1 MLSLE
6 EEEEDADVALAYKT
20 PEKKSLREIQ
30 ELDPGDES
38 LRKYKQALLGNIPV
52 AVGKAG
58 AGYPITP
65 TPRASHRPDTS
76 HRVMQPQR
84 AQGAAVSPSLEASPW
99 GGHVPNASP
108 AGAACAHPTAGRPR
122 HPLLWVMLPG
132 DPGCLGYRIT
142 AAVAIGTVTRDRG
155 IHRDGGDG
163 ASGRGGAVSAG
174 PPHSQGLPLCL
185 RGLGRAEPCH
195 GAFNMGSSTK
205 GLGRAEVPCCPEP
218 IVLWLLRA
226 ACWGTWASSPGAPSP
241 PAPRPEVPTP
251 RVRATLRLL
260 SPDAS
265 VPNVQVTKLTL
276 MCEQAPG
283 PITMDLT
290 GECCGSSMAEG
301 RRKRRRGRMGA
312 VLTGP
317 SAPRRRPG
325 GAAEPS
331 LRAEGGGGLQGE
343 GVLQG
348 KVPLRGHLAP
358 TCGLCASLGVPARPR
373 DPHCT
378 RHRCHQAARPPWPC
392 SVPIPRS
399 RIAGRCGAVGWVP
412 LGAHRAEPLT
422 APLCPA
428 GEQGDRVRAEV
439 PAPDVPPRPAG

>member
-1 MLSLE
+1 MGRARPKRVTRGRCLCPPHCRE
-6 EEEEDADVALAYKT
+6 T
-20 PEKKSLREIQ
+20 P
-30 ELDPGDES
+30 
-38 LRKYKQALLGNIPV
+38 
-52 AVGKAG
+52 
-58 AGYPITP
+58 
-65 TPRASHRPDTS
+65 
-76 HRVMQPQR
+76 
-84 AQGAAVSPSLEASPW
+84 
-99 GGHVPNASP
+99 ASP
-108 AGAACAHPTAGRPR
+108 AVGNAARGPRLPWLQDHRCSCYRNGYEGPGNSLGWRRRRERPR
-122 HPLLWVMLPG
+122 G
-132 DPGCLGYRIT
+132 GCQRR
-142 AAVAIGTVTRDRG
+142 A
-155 IHRDGGDG
+155 
-163 ASGRGGAVSAG
+163 
-174 PPHSQGLPLCL
+174 PHSQGLPLCL
-185 RGLGRAEPCH
+185 RGLGRAGLCH
-195 GAFNMGSSTK
+195 GAFNVGSSTK

-218 IVLWLLRA
+218 IVLWLRRA
-226 ACWGTWASSPGAPSP
+226 ARWGTWASSPGAPSP
-241 PAPRPEVPTP
+241 PAPQPEVPTP

-301 RRKRRRGRMGA
+301 RRRRRGRMGA

-348 KVPLRGHLAP
+348 KAPLRGHLAP

-373 DPHCT
+373 DPHCA